1 MEEVLLFNKFFPIA
15 DMCLSCKDTAR
26 QSCVMVPRGR
36 IFGDFLR
43 RVFSASDVQMV
54 DMADIQ
60 CTTAE
65 IRRGQKK
72 KKKNKEETT
81 G

>member
-1 MEEVLLFNKFFPIA
+1 
-15 DMCLSCKDTAR
+15 
-26 QSCVMVPRGR
+26 MVPRGR